1 MKKILNPITAT
12 IAFALSSTA
21 AMAQQGD
28 LNLDVIAKSDTGR
41 PSFVKGDL
49 GVATPESATKALK
62 NIVAN
67 EARFKANGNEDFI
80 VKRQWIDQLGK
91 QHTQMTQTI
100 NGLKVYGTDMTVHTD
115 AVDKFGAKSNKIYA
129 VSGRLAINGD
139 SLDRSSIGTSMRAV
153 AAARNIGDIVDAP
166 ELAYIFDQVT
176 GKTSLSW
183 KIEVTYV
190 DNGDFSHDILFF
202 DAHSTKLI
210 TRHARVHSAK
220 NWKTYDHQNQSY
232 STAPTKLLCSNTQSC
247 GDSSAQRA
255 HDGASSVYDFYK
267 NRFGRN
273 GVNGSDM
280 TTISSVHVETNLNNA
295 FWYSNRMMYG
305 DGDGSQFYDLTLAHD
320 VIGHELTHG
329 VTEYTAGLIYQNAS
343 GALNEAWSDILGV
356 SAESYKKGNTQ
367 PDWKLGE
374 EVMVSG
380 GALRYMNNPTADGYS
395 KDWYP
400 ERIPFTSSPSNSNDQ
415 GGVHGNSGIAN
426 LAFQLVVDGGTHPR
440 GKSTANVPSIGL
452 AKAEQIFYR
461 ALATYMGQS
470 TDFAGARTATAQAAQ
485 DLYGATEKTAVETAW
500 CAVGVGTCPGD
511 TPTGGNALTNGVAKT
526 GISASTGGDVVFTL
540 DVPAGATNI
549 SFNMSGGT
557 GDADMYVK
565 FGATP
570 TDSSYDCRPYKSG
583 NTESCTGTQTGGTYY
598 VRLKAYSSFS
608 GVSLTGSYTA
618 ASSGPSPIDS
628 TVNSVAVSK
637 SAWKRY
643 TLDLGTGYTSLVV
656 TMSGGTGDADLYTRH
671 GAQSTST
678 AYDCRPY
685 KSGNNETCTHN
696 SPASGTW
703 YIDLYGYSAA
713 SGITLNV
720 KAN

>member
-21 AMAQQGD
+21 AMAGQGD
-28 LNLDVIAKSDTGR
+28 ISLDVISKSETTGR
-41 PSFVKGDL
+41 PSFVKGNL
-49 GVATPESATKALK
+49 GVATPESAAKALK
-62 NIVAN
+62 QIVGSD
-67 EARFKANGNEDFI
+67 ARFQTNGNEDFI
-80 VKRQWIDQLGK
+80 VNRQWVDALGK
-91 QHTQMTQTI
+91 QHVKMTQTI
-100 NGLKVYGTDMTVHTD
+100 NGLKVYGTDMTVHAD
-115 AVDKFGAKSNKIYA
+115 AVDQYGAKSGNIYA
-129 VSGRLAINGD
+129 ISGRLAVNGD
-139 SLDRSSIGTSMRAV
+139 AFERSSVGGSMRAL
-153 AAARNIGDIVDAP
+153 AAARKMGDVVSIP
-166 ELAYIFDQVT
+166 ELAYVFEQVSGLT
-176 GKTSLSW
+176 FLVW
-183 KIEVTYV
+183 RVEVTYV
-190 DNGDFSHDILFF
+190 DNGDFSHDVLFF
-202 DAHSTKLI
+202 DARESKLV
-210 TRHARVHSAK
+210 TRHAKVHSAK

-232 STAPTKLLCSNTQSC
+232 ATAPTKLLCSNTQSC

-267 NRFGRN
+267 NRFGRS

-280 TTISSVHVETNLNNA
+280 TTVSSVHVETNLNNA

-356 SAESYKKGNTQ
+356 AAESYKKGNTQ

-380 GALRYMNNPTADGYS
+380 GALRYMNNPTQDGYS
-395 KDWYP
+395 TDWYP
-400 ERIPFTSSPSNSNDQ
+400 DRIPFTSNPNNSNDQ

-440 GKSTANVPSIGL
+440 NKSTAAVPSIGL

-500 CAVGVGTCPGD
+500 CAVGVGTCPGS
-511 TPTGGNALTNGVAKT
+511 TGGNTLENGVAKT
-526 GISASTGGDVVFTL
+526 GLAASSGSDLNYTF
-540 DVPAGATNI
+540 DVPSGATNI
-549 SFNMSGGT
+549 TVTMSGGT
-557 GDADMYVK
+557 GDADLYVK
-565 FGATP
+565 LGSTP
-570 TDSSYDCRPYKSG
+570 TDSSYDCRPYKTG
-583 NTESCTGTQTGGTYY
+583 NSESCTLSGSGTHH
-598 VRLKAYSSFS
+598 VRVKAYSTFS

-618 ASSGPSPIDS
+618 PTSGPSPIDS
-628 TVNSVAVSK
+628 TVNDVAVGSN
-637 SAWKRY
+637 AWKRY
-643 TLDLGTGYTSLVV
+643 TLDLGTGYSSLTV
-656 TMSGGTGDADLYTRH
+656 TMSGGSGDADLYTRH
-671 GAQSTST
+671 GAQATST

-685 KSGNNETCTHN
+685 KSGNNETCTHSN
-696 SPASGTW
+696 PASGTW
-703 YIDLYGYSAA
+703 HIDLYGYSAA